1 MSNKHAKISS
11 LISIQEMQIKLQ
23 CATKFAN
30 PKSQIILS
38 IIKDRETVQGWT
50 KVIIGYLCLIP
61 DLKENT
67 YALVGI

>member
-38 IIKDRETVQGWT
+38 IIKDRETVQG
-50 KVIIGYLCLIP
+50 
-61 DLKENT
+61 
-67 YALVGI
+67 